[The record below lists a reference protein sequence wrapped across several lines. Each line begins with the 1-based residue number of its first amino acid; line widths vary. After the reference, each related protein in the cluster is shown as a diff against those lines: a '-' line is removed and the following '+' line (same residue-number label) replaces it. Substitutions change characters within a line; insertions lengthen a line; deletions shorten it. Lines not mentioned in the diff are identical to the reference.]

1 MTIAAWITLVATIIV
16 GSTGSGGVVYWLLN
30 RNSQRVVDARIESE
44 RESFEANTAEKW
56 QKIIDEGATRAYA
69 QVERRC
75 QKCEED
81 MERMLSIFMSIIS
94 PLASF
99 VQHASNLDEVD
110 QDLLSDAIVA
120 ISVGRSE
127 IKKHS

>member
-44 RESFEANTAEKW
+44 RESFEVNTAEKW
-56 QKIIDEGATRAYA
+56 QKIIDEGATKAYA
-69 QVERRC
+69 QVEKRC

-81 MERMLSIFMSIIS
+81 MEKMLSIFMSIIS

-110 QDLLSDAIVA
+110 QDLLSDALVA
-120 ISVGRSE
+120 ISIGRSE